1 MALST
6 LHERVYQ
13 EIKQLSDEQLRE
25 VLLFIEFLSIRE
37 DREFIEYVN
46 ERTQQALNARK
57 SGRKFYGLEELQREF
72 SGT

>member
-13 EIKQLSDEQLRE
+13 EIKQLSDQQLRE

-37 DREFIEYVN
+37 DKEFIEYVN
-46 ERTQQALNARK
+46 ERTQQALDARER
-57 SGRKFYGLEELQREF
+57 GENFYRLEELQKEF
-72 SGT
+72 SKI

>member
-13 EIKQLSDEQLRE
+13 EIEQLSDQQLRE

-37 DREFIEYVN
+37 DKEFIEYVN

-57 SGRKFYGLEELQREF
+57 RGEKFYLLEELQREF
-72 SGT
+72 SET